1 MAREQHLTN
10 CKLFKADDGNSDYGK
25 AKAGTDGFDPAKM
38 RETAEKINVGS
49 FNQSGFGWSRA
60 CPADPSV
67 SLPFARGGAEITIPF
82 SRVCGPLGILSLAGV
97 GITLLGCMVWVLGS
111 KKA

>member
-1 MAREQHLTN
+1 MN
-10 CKLFKADDGNSDYGK
+10 CKLLKADDGTSDYGK

-38 RETAEKINVGS
+38 RETAEKISVGT
-49 FNQSGFGWSRA
+49 FNQSGFGWARA
-60 CPADPSV
+60 CPTDPTIA
-67 SLPFARGGAEITIPF
+67 LPFARGGAEITIPF